1 MQSLIKTTEQL
12 RQFSIKQGCQF
23 FSKER
28 KKSMHTRVLKAVLD
42 EVGDKHFV
50 IATEVIPYPKGK
62 VFRLLSVDNNGKV
75 EIEQS
80 ALTKNECIDFL
91 NKIKNEESN

>member
-1 MQSLIKTTEQL
+1 MIPSIKTTEQL

-28 KKSMHTRVLKAVLD
+28 RKSMHTRVLKAVLD
-42 EVGDKHFV
+42 KVGDKHFV
-50 IATEVIPYPKGK
+50 IATEIIPYPKGK
-62 VFRLLSVDNNGKV
+62 VFRLLSVNTNGQV

-80 ALTKNECIDFL
+80 ALTKNECISFL